1 MSINLEKR
9 LANGGRV
16 SGSTDNGYHLDLPA
30 LAAGKYALAQVDN
43 YMHLPRRK
51 FPHEPPLRLQLE
63 ARVSKQDLPG
73 TWGFGLWNDPFSLGF
88 GGGGMARALPVLPDA
103 AWFFYG
109 SQENHLSLHDNQ
121 PGSGFHAKTFRSTQL
136 HPFVALLAI
145 PGLPFL
151 FWPAAARLIRRIAR
165 RFVKEDATSISLDI
179 VAWHFYELIWKKDRV
194 VFSINQSVVMETTI
208 SPQAQLGLVIWIDN
222 QYFRYDPEGKLRFG
236 FLNVPMEQWLEI
248 RSLSV
253 TPL

>member
-16 SGSTDNGYHLDLPA
+16 TGSSDKGYRLTLSALP
-30 LAAGKYALAQVDN
+30 AGKYALAQVDN

-51 FPHEPPLRLQLE
+51 FPHKPPLRLQIE
-63 ARVSKQDLPG
+63 ARVSAHDLPG

-88 GGGGMARALPVLPDA
+88 GGGGMARALPALPDA

-109 SQENHLSLHDNQ
+109 SQKNHLSLQDNQ

-136 HPFVALLAI
+136 NPIASLLAI
-145 PGLPFL
+145 PALPFL
-151 FWPAAARLIRRIAR
+151 FWPAAARLIRRMAR
-165 RFVKEDATSISLDI
+165 RFVKEDAILLSLD
-179 VAWHFYELIWKKDRV
+179 VVTWHFYELIWKKDRV
-194 VFSINQSVVMETTI
+194 VFSINQTVIMETTI

-222 QYFRYDPEGKLRFG
+222 QYFRFDLEGKVRFG